1 MTPELLTHYL
11 ARAQHEELG
20 LAIETNNQ
28 NYLFQQLS
36 DANEDPGL
44 IITRPALE
52 GWVFIVKRNVEL
64 YPDVGVR

>member
-1 MTPELLTHYL
+1 MTPQLLTHYL
-11 ARAQHEELG
+11 ARAKREELG

-36 DANEDPGL
+36 DTNGDPDL
-44 IITRPALE
+44 IITRPSLE
-52 GWVFIVKRNVEL
+52 GWVFIVKRSVEL